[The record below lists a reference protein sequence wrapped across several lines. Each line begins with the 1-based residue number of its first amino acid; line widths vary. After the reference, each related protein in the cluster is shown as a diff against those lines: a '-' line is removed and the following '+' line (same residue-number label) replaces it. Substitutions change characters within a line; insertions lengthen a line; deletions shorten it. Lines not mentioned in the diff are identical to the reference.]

1 MPVIPVLDGFIF
13 SLYWQD
19 DYAFYKNV
27 LHELS
32 LREGLPVPLYETIK
46 WGAPHMPTFISM
58 VEVDGE
64 VFYGN
69 AGRTKKKAEM
79 KAAKVAYTAL
89 IERML
94 IFSLP
99 FYSILCSEDSIGSKI
114 FLIFSLPF
122 FQGLR
127 IIMKFLLNSM
137 RKSSK
142 QEINWEAL
150 KFYFLFR
157 WTELRRWVHYTYCQG
172 RWSSQ
177 FYS

>member
-13 SLYWQD
+13 SLFLQD
-19 DYAFYKNV
+19 AGVFYKNV

-46 WGAPHMPTFISM
+46 CGAPHMPTFISM

-64 VFYGN
+64 VFYGK

-89 IERML
+89 IERKL

-99 FYSILCSEDSIGSKI
+99 FHGILYYEDSIGSKI
-114 FLIFSLPF
+114 FLKLRCSLTKKP
-122 FQGLR
+122 
-127 IIMKFLLNSM
+127 
-137 RKSSK
+137 
-142 QEINWEAL
+142 
-150 KFYFLFR
+150 
-157 WTELRRWVHYTYCQG
+157 
-172 RWSSQ
+172 
-177 FYS
+177 